1 MADVDPVLRAEGLT
15 KDYGSVL
22 ALDSLTLEIG
32 GGTTGLVGA
41 NGAGKSTLLKILLGL
56 IPPTGGRAEVL
67 GHDIATEGEA
77 IRAAV
82 GYLPEH
88 DCLPPDVSASDFVV
102 HLAMMSGLPRVAARE
117 RAAEVLRHVGLAEER
132 YRPMGG
138 YSTGMKQKAKLAQAL
153 AHDPRLVLLD
163 EPTNGLDPAARDEML
178 GLVRRIGHDFGIAVI
193 VTSHLLGELERVSDN
208 VVVLDGGR
216 LLRAS
221 RTDEF
226 LDATGV
232 LLVEVLGD
240 DAQARMTDAL
250 TTAGVAAAAR
260 GSLITVDAAERPVDV
275 RDLIRDTASDL
286 GLGLVRLQV
295 DHRRIE
301 DVFAD
306 ADTADTDAAPPP
318 APRTPEPTPRGCPV
332 SDPSA
337 ATPAG
342 SSVIHD
348 LGYRPYTGPRLGP
361 GAIARA
367 LTVTGFRNA
376 FGLGRSGK
384 SKVLPFALLALN
396 LLPAIIVGGVMVFV
410 GLDELP
416 IGYAQYA
423 STTQVLLGIFV
434 ASQAPVLFSR
444 DLRHGTIS
452 LYLARPLRSST
463 YAVARWV
470 SLLGATLVFLLL
482 PILILYAVALLG
494 ELDVAEQT
502 RQMGVAV
509 VLALLLALSLAG
521 VSGLIASWSTRRGF
535 AVVATIALLVIANGI
550 VTAIQGI
557 SQEEG
562 KPRVGEVAGLFS
574 PYSLYRGLMSAWA
587 DGDTPT
593 PPTSTG
599 MELAYLAVFAGLSA
613 ACLAGLVWRY
623 RRVATA

>member
-1 MADVDPVLRAEGLT
+1 VAVVEAVVRAEGLT

-22 ALDSLTLEIG
+22 ALDALTLEIG

-41 NGAGKSTLLKILLGL
+41 NGAGKSTLLKLLLGL

-102 HLAMMSGLPRVAARE
+102 HMAMMSGLPRVAARE

-226 LDATGV
+226 LDATGL

-240 DAQARMTDAL
+240 DAQARMAAAL
-250 TTAGVAAAAR
+250 TTAGVTATPR
-260 GSLITVDAAERPVDV
+260 GGMLNVDAGDRPDAV
-275 RDLIRDTASDL
+275 RDLIRDTAGDL

-306 ADTADTDAAPPP
+306 TDTHAGIGADTGTAHLD
-318 APRTPEPTPRGCPV
+318 G
-332 SDPSA
+332 
-337 ATPAG
+337 
-342 SSVIHD
+342 
-348 LGYRPYTGPRLGP
+348 
-361 GAIARA
+361 GA
-367 LTVTGFRNA
+367 
-376 FGLGRSGK
+376 S
-384 SKVLPFALLALN
+384 
-396 LLPAIIVGGVMVFV
+396 
-410 GLDELP
+410 
-416 IGYAQYA
+416 
-423 STTQVLLGIFV
+423 
-434 ASQAPVLFSR
+434 
-444 DLRHGTIS
+444 
-452 LYLARPLRSST
+452 
-463 YAVARWV
+463 
-470 SLLGATLVFLLL
+470 
-482 PILILYAVALLG
+482 
-494 ELDVAEQT
+494 
-502 RQMGVAV
+502 
-509 VLALLLALSLAG
+509 
-521 VSGLIASWSTRRGF
+521 
-535 AVVATIALLVIANGI
+535 
-550 VTAIQGI
+550 
-557 SQEEG
+557 
-562 KPRVGEVAGLFS
+562 
-574 PYSLYRGLMSAWA
+574 
-587 DGDTPT
+587 
-593 PPTSTG
+593 
-599 MELAYLAVFAGLSA
+599 
-613 ACLAGLVWRY
+613 
-623 RRVATA
+623 